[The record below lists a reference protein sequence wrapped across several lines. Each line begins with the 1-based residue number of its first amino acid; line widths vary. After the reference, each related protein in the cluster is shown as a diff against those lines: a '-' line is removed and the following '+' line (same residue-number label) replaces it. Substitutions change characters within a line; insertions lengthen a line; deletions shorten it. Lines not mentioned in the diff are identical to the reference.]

1 MISKL
6 ADFEPPGYLYQ
17 AVASDLTRR
26 IRCGELPPNTPLPA
40 EVDLARRYGV
50 SLGTARHATRLLRER
65 GLVVTI
71 RCKGT
76 YVVEPADQPPVC
88 LWGAPAGPGSD
99 HLGADGAQ
107 QVDVHSG

>member
-1 MISKL
+1 MIREII
-6 ADFEPPGYLYQ
+6 DFEPSGYLYQ
-17 AVASDLTRR
+17 AVAGDLTRR
-26 IRCGELPPNTPLPA
+26 IRSGELPPNTPLPA

-76 YVVEPADQPPVC
+76 YVVERDERPPIC
-88 LWGAPAGPGSD
+88 LWGAPPEPRSD
-99 HLGADGAQ
+99 HLSVDATQ
-107 QVDVHSG
+107 HLDVHSG